1 MEANKLDCR
10 ELMIGNHIKINNPKH
25 RPIDNGKL
33 AKILEIRQD
42 SVSLQLIDDE
52 YGINSFLQLLVF
64 ITGVPLTEEI
74 LIKCGATSIGWKDY
88 KSYNINAIQ
97 LNLIDGNWIE
107 YVSRTNINYLHEL
120 QNFHYWHK
128 KQNLEIK
135 L

>member
-1 MEANKLDCR
+1 MTENKLDYR

-25 RPIDNGKL
+25 RPGKL